1 MSNPNDAPMNQGPAP
16 EPKESEIELP
26 PNEHVADPNEL
37 FPPNPGEGWESGMQE
52 SAPPQAPAAA
62 AETAE
67 LKQKLGQAL
76 HAIGELKQENAQRSL
91 DAQVNATLAEVAKA
105 VHPQAEPVDF
115 SQFPADKL
123 NQNLTVQ
130 DFMTAMQNM
139 MPRLVSE
146 ANAQVLRQNW
156 DVTPQ
161 EQQAAIQRYPQLAQ
175 YPEGSTEQL
184 TAVKKVVDL
193 LRSQSAQP
201 AQAAPSAGSQPA
213 QQTRPAQRT
222 VPMVEQ
228 STPTE
233 MSDNAGSDAV
243 AQAQAD
249 YEKAK
254 LIKNP
259 KERINAMRSA
269 FNRIKAVAGVSQ
281 DSIHASNWRN
291 SS

>member
-1 MSNPNDAPMNQGPAP
+1 MSNPNESPMNQGPAP
-16 EPKESEIELP
+16 EPRESSIELP
-26 PNEHVADPNEL
+26 PNEHVVDPNEL
-37 FPPNPGEGWESGMQE
+37 SPPSPGEGWESGMQE

-76 HAIGELKQENAQRSL
+76 HAIGELKQENAQRTL
-91 DAQVNATLAEVAKA
+91 DAQVNATLADVSKA
-105 VHPQAEPVDF
+105 VHPEATPVDF
-115 SQFPADKL
+115 SQFPKDKL

-130 DFMTAMQNM
+130 DFMTAMQTM
-139 MPRLVSE
+139 MPKLVAE

-161 EQQAAIQRYPQLAQ
+161 EQQAALQRYPQLAQ
-175 YPEGSTEQL
+175 YPQGSPEQL
-184 TAVKKVVDL
+184 TAIKKVVDL
-193 LRSQSAQP
+193 LRSSAQP
-201 AQAAPSAGSQPA
+201 AQVAPSAGSAPA

-228 STPTE
+228 STPSE
-233 MSDNAGSDAV
+233 MADNAGSDVV

-269 FNRIKAVAGVSQ
+269 FDRIKAAAGVSQ
-281 DSIHASNWRN
+281 DSIHNSNWRN